1 MVCKV
6 VPGNVYA
13 LFGRYCRPHS
23 SSITSSILNW
33 HGRLFAALV
42 GHHGPI
48 GMRLSFPHPLL
59 VLIGH
64 VEVPLVA
71 FVILALV
78 FLPGL
83 YSTAYRAA
91 FLA

>member
-33 HGRLFAALV
+33 HGRLFAALA

-48 GMRLSFPHPLL
+48 GMRLSFPHPIL

-64 VEVPLVA
+64 VE
-71 FVILALV
+71 
-78 FLPGL
+78 
-83 YSTAYRAA
+83 STTCRIRYPCPCVSAWVVLRR
-91 FLA
+91 L